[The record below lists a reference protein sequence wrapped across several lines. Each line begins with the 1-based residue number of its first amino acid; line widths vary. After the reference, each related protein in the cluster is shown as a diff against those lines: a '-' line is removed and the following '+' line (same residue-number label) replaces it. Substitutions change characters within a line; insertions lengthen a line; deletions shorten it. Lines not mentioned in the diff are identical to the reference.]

1 MSILFVSAQPQPPA
15 IDGPHNEKAAPTII
29 FKHSAPRDNSN
40 WSRLWTRLKPFFWE
54 EPEFSLMG
62 EHKLEDKGRRFPR
75 LPTFYKD
82 NGGGCFH
89 TLIVGQLSGVG
100 GSGGLLLN
108 LQEQLR
114 GRLPGL
120 PHSNIVTMGAKYLI
134 TLAAFLKLQ
143 ILKISCR
150 FLLICDSRC
159 VQDHV

>member
-1 MSILFVSAQPQPPA
+1 MSSSVWYYLVVCSSQIMSILFVSAQPQPPA

-40 WSRLWTRLKPFFWE
+40 WSQLWTRLKPFFWE

-100 GSGGLLLN
+100 GSGGATP
-108 LQEQLR
+108 QFA
-114 GRLPGL
+114 GT
-120 PHSNIVTMGAKYLI
+120 IAGASPRPSPFQY
-134 TLAAFLKLQ
+134 
-143 ILKISCR
+143 
-150 FLLICDSRC
+150 CDNGG
-159 VQDHV
+159 